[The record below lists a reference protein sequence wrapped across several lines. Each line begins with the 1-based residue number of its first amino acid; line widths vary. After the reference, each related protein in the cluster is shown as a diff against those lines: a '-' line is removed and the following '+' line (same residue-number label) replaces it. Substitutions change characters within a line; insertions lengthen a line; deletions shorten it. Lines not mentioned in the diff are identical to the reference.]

1 MLRKAAICAVM
12 ATALRVGGC
21 GDSNDES
28 SAEDEQ
34 AITELVA
41 KLNEATREKD
51 ASALCLMMQP
61 SGVEETFNGID
72 RCVRETRAILKAA
85 GEQPAVEVENIE
97 IDGDQANVT
106 FAGSAGGE
114 ASFVKEGSQ
123 WYLPLGSEGAGVQES
138 GDQ

>member
-1 MLRKAAICAVM
+1 M
-12 ATALRVGGC
+12 ATTLLVAGC
-21 GDSNDES
+21 GGSDDES

-41 KLNEATREKD
+41 ELNEATRAKD

-61 SGVEETFNGID
+61 SGVEATFNGID
-72 RCVRETRAILKAA
+72 RCVRETKAILKAA

-106 FAGSAGGE
+106 FTGSASGPV
-114 ASFVKEGSQ
+114 SFVREGSQ
-123 WYLPLGSEGAGVQES
+123 WYLPLSTDEAGVRADQSTDSGDS